1 MRKRTICAK
10 SPYNDKSLKRGIYRG
25 TTMKNI
31 IEINNLDKSF
41 QDVHAVNDLS
51 LCVREGE
58 LFAFLGINGAGKST
72 TISIMCGMLAKDS
85 GKVFIDGFDVDK
97 NMREITKE
105 LGVVFQNT
113 VLDAKLSVKD
123 NLLSRA
129 SLYGITGKE
138 AKQRI
143 ENLAELLDFKDILN
157 RIFGKLSGGQKR
169 RVDVARALINNPKI
183 LILDEPTTGLDPE
196 ARKMLWRVVE
206 KLRKTENLTVFLTTH
221 YMEEAADADY
231 VVILDSGKIAAKGT
245 PLELKN
251 NYTGDFVTI
260 YNADEDAIGALGLP
274 CEKIKDAVRI
284 AVKDTAQARDLIVKN
299 PELFTD
305 FEITKGKM
313 DDVFLT
319 VTGKKLEGGAQ

>member
-1 MRKRTICAK
+1 M
-10 SPYNDKSLKRGIYRG
+10 N
-25 TTMKNI
+25 MQNI

-51 LCVREGE
+51 LRVKEGE
-58 LFAFLGINGAGKST
+58 LFAFLGVNGAGKST
-72 TISIMCGMLAKDS
+72 TISIMCGMLAKDG
-85 GKVFIDGFDVDK
+85 GKVFIDGKDVDK
-97 NMREITKE
+97 DMREITKE

-123 NLLSRA
+123 NLTSRA
-129 SLYGITGKE
+129 ALYGITGKE

-143 ENLAELLDFKDILN
+143 AHLAELLEFKGILN
-157 RIFGKLSGGQKR
+157 RTFGKLSGGQKR
-169 RVDVARALINNPKI
+169 RVDVARALLNNPKI

-196 ARKMLWRVVE
+196 ARKALWSVVTT
-206 KLRKTENLTVFLTTH
+206 LRKNQNMTVFLTTH

-231 VVILDSGKIAAKGT
+231 VVILDSGKISAEGT

-260 YNADEDAIGALGLP
+260 YNVDEDKIKALGLP
-274 CEKIKDAVRI
+274 YENIRDAVRI
-284 AVKDTAQARDLIVKN
+284 AVKNTEEARDLIVGH
-299 PELFTD
+299 PDLFTD

-313 DDVFLT
+313 DDVFLA

>member
-1 MRKRTICAK
+1 M
-10 SPYNDKSLKRGIYRG
+10 N
-25 TTMKNI
+25 MQNI

-51 LCVREGE
+51 LRVKEGE
-58 LFAFLGINGAGKST
+58 LFAFLGVNGAGKST
-72 TISIMCGMLAKDS
+72 TISIMCGMLAKDG
-85 GKVFIDGFDVDK
+85 GKVFIDGKDVDK
-97 NMREITKE
+97 DMLEITKE

-123 NLLSRA
+123 NLTSRA
-129 SLYGITGKE
+129 ALYGITGKE

-143 ENLAELLDFKDILN
+143 AHLTELLEFKDILN
-157 RIFGKLSGGQKR
+157 RTFGKLSGGQKR
-169 RVDVARALINNPKI
+169 RVDVARALLNNPKI

-196 ARKMLWRVVE
+196 ARKALWSVVTS
-206 KLRKTENLTVFLTTH
+206 LRKNQNMTVFLTTH

-231 VVILDSGKIAAKGT
+231 VVILDSGKISAEGT

-260 YNADEDAIGALGLP
+260 YNVDEDKIKALGLP
-274 CEKIKDAVRI
+274 YENIRDAVRI
-284 AVKDTAQARDLIVKN
+284 AVKNTEEARDLIVGH
-299 PELFTD
+299 PDLFTD

-313 DDVFLT
+313 DDVFLA

>member
-1 MRKRTICAK
+1 M
-10 SPYNDKSLKRGIYRG
+10 N
-25 TTMKNI
+25 MQNI

-51 LCVREGE
+51 LRVKEGE
-58 LFAFLGINGAGKST
+58 LFAFLGVNGAGKST
-72 TISIMCGMLAKDS
+72 TISIMCGMLAKDG
-85 GKVFIDGFDVDK
+85 GKIFIDGKDVDK
-97 NMREITKE
+97 DMREITKE

-123 NLLSRA
+123 NLTSRA
-129 SLYGITGKE
+129 ALYGITGKE

-143 ENLAELLDFKDILN
+143 AHLAELLEFKDILN
-157 RIFGKLSGGQKR
+157 RTFGKLSGGQKR
-169 RVDVARALINNPKI
+169 RVDVARALLNNPRI

-196 ARKMLWRVVE
+196 ARKALWSVVTT
-206 KLRKTENLTVFLTTH
+206 LRKNQNMTVFLTTH

-231 VVILDSGKIAAKGT
+231 VVILDSGKISAEGT

-260 YNADEDAIGALGLP
+260 YNVDEDKIKALGLP
-274 CEKIKDAVRI
+274 YENIRDAVRI
-284 AVKDTAQARDLIVKN
+284 AVKNTEEARDLIVGH
-299 PELFTD
+299 PDLFTD

-313 DDVFLT
+313 DDVFLA

>member
-1 MRKRTICAK
+1 M
-10 SPYNDKSLKRGIYRG
+10 N
-25 TTMKNI
+25 MQNI

-51 LCVREGE
+51 LRVKEGE
-58 LFAFLGINGAGKST
+58 LFAFLGVNGAGKST
-72 TISIMCGMLAKDS
+72 TISIMCGMLAKDG
-85 GKVFIDGFDVDK
+85 GKVFIDGKDVDK
-97 NMREITKE
+97 DMREITKE

-123 NLLSRA
+123 NLTSRA
-129 SLYGITGKE
+129 ALYGITGKE

-143 ENLAELLDFKDILN
+143 AHLAELLEFNDILN
-157 RIFGKLSGGQKR
+157 RTFGKLSGGQKR
-169 RVDVARALINNPKI
+169 RVDVARALLNNPKI

-196 ARKMLWRVVE
+196 ARKALWSVVTT
-206 KLRKTENLTVFLTTH
+206 LRKNQNMTVFLTTH

-231 VVILDSGKIAAKGT
+231 VVILDSGKISAEGT

-260 YNADEDAIGALGLP
+260 YNVDEDKIKALGLP
-274 CEKIKDAVRI
+274 YENIRDAVRI
-284 AVKDTAQARDLIVKN
+284 AVKNTEEARDLIVKH
-299 PELFTD
+299 PDLFTD

-313 DDVFLT
+313 DDVFLA

>member
-1 MRKRTICAK
+1 MQ
-10 SPYNDKSLKRGIYRG
+10 
-25 TTMKNI
+25 NI

-51 LCVREGE
+51 LRVKEGE
-58 LFAFLGINGAGKST
+58 LFAFLGVNGAGKST
-72 TISIMCGMLAKDS
+72 TISIMCGMLAKDG
-85 GKVFIDGFDVDK
+85 GKVFIDGKDVDK
-97 NMREITKE
+97 DMREITKE

-123 NLLSRA
+123 NLTSRA
-129 SLYGITGKE
+129 ALYGITGKE

-143 ENLAELLDFKDILN
+143 AHLAELLEFKDILN
-157 RIFGKLSGGQKR
+157 RTFGKLSGGQKR
-169 RVDVARALINNPKI
+169 RVDVARALLNNPRI

-196 ARKMLWRVVE
+196 ARKALWSVVTT
-206 KLRKTENLTVFLTTH
+206 LRKNQNMTVFLTTH

-231 VVILDSGKIAAKGT
+231 VVILDSGKISAEGT

-260 YNADEDAIGALGLP
+260 YNVDEDKIKALGLP
-274 CEKIKDAVRI
+274 YENIRDAVRI
-284 AVKDTAQARDLIVKN
+284 AVKNTEEARDLIVEH
-299 PELFTD
+299 PDLFTD

-313 DDVFLT
+313 DDVFLA

>member
-1 MRKRTICAK
+1 M
-10 SPYNDKSLKRGIYRG
+10 N
-25 TTMKNI
+25 MQNI

-51 LCVREGE
+51 LRVKEGE
-58 LFAFLGINGAGKST
+58 LFAFLGVNGAGKST
-72 TISIMCGMLAKDS
+72 TISIMCGMLAKDG
-85 GKVFIDGFDVDK
+85 GKVFIDGKDVDK
-97 NMREITKE
+97 DMREITKE

-123 NLLSRA
+123 NLMSRA
-129 SLYGITGKE
+129 ALYGITGKE

-143 ENLAELLDFKDILN
+143 AHLAELLEFKDILN
-157 RIFGKLSGGQKR
+157 RTFGKLSGGQKR
-169 RVDVARALINNPKI
+169 RVDVARALLNNPKI

-196 ARKMLWRVVE
+196 ARKALWSVVTS
-206 KLRKTENLTVFLTTH
+206 LRKNQNMTVFLTTH

-231 VVILDSGKIAAKGT
+231 VVILDSGKISAEGT

-260 YNADEDAIGALGLP
+260 YNVDEDKIKALGLP
-274 CEKIKDAVRI
+274 YENIRDAVRI
-284 AVKDTAQARDLIVKN
+284 AVKNTEEARDLIVKH
-299 PELFTD
+299 PDLFTD

-313 DDVFLT
+313 DDVFLA

>member
-1 MRKRTICAK
+1 M
-10 SPYNDKSLKRGIYRG
+10 N
-25 TTMKNI
+25 MQNI

-51 LCVREGE
+51 LRVKEGE
-58 LFAFLGINGAGKST
+58 LFAFLGVNGAGKST
-72 TISIMCGMLAKDS
+72 TISIMCGMLAKDV
-85 GKVFIDGFDVDK
+85 GKVFIDGKDVDK
-97 NMREITKE
+97 DMREITKE

-123 NLLSRA
+123 NLTSRA
-129 SLYGITGKE
+129 ALYGITGKE

-143 ENLAELLDFKDILN
+143 AHLAELLEFKDILN
-157 RIFGKLSGGQKR
+157 RTFGKLSGGQKR
-169 RVDVARALINNPKI
+169 RVDVARALLNNPKI

-196 ARKMLWRVVE
+196 ARKALWSVVTT
-206 KLRKTENLTVFLTTH
+206 LRKNQNMTVFLTTH

-231 VVILDSGKIAAKGT
+231 VVILDSGKISAEGT

-260 YNADEDAIGALGLP
+260 YNVDEDKIKALGLP
-274 CEKIKDAVRI
+274 YENIRDAVRI
-284 AVKDTAQARDLIVKN
+284 AVKNTEEARDLIVKH
-299 PELFTD
+299 PDLFTD

-313 DDVFLT
+313 DDVFLA

>member
-1 MRKRTICAK
+1 M
-10 SPYNDKSLKRGIYRG
+10 N
-25 TTMKNI
+25 MQNI

-51 LCVREGE
+51 LRVKEGE
-58 LFAFLGINGAGKST
+58 LFAFLGVNGAGKST
-72 TISIMCGMLAKDS
+72 TISIMCGMLAKDG
-85 GKVFIDGFDVDK
+85 GKVFIDGKDVDK
-97 NMREITKE
+97 DMREITKE

-123 NLLSRA
+123 NLTSRA
-129 SLYGITGKE
+129 ALYGITGKE

-143 ENLAELLDFKDILN
+143 AHLAELLEFKDILN
-157 RIFGKLSGGQKR
+157 RTFGKLSGGQKR
-169 RVDVARALINNPKI
+169 RVDVARALLNNPKI

-196 ARKMLWRVVE
+196 ARKALWSVVTS
-206 KLRKTENLTVFLTTH
+206 LRKNQNMTVFLTTH

-231 VVILDSGKIAAKGT
+231 VVILDSGKISAEGT

-260 YNADEDAIGALGLP
+260 YNVDEDKIKALGLP
-274 CEKIKDAVRI
+274 YENIRDAVRI
-284 AVKDTAQARDLIVKN
+284 AVKNTEEARDLIVKY
-299 PELFTD
+299 PDLFTD

-313 DDVFLT
+313 DDVFLA

>member
-1 MRKRTICAK
+1 M
-10 SPYNDKSLKRGIYRG
+10 N
-25 TTMKNI
+25 MQNI

-51 LCVREGE
+51 LRVKEGE
-58 LFAFLGINGAGKST
+58 LFAFLGVNGAGKST
-72 TISIMCGMLAKDS
+72 TISIMCGMLAKDG
-85 GKVFIDGFDVDK
+85 GKVFIDGKDVDK
-97 NMREITKE
+97 DMREITKE

-123 NLLSRA
+123 NLTSRA
-129 SLYGITGKE
+129 ALYGITGKE

-143 ENLAELLDFKDILN
+143 AHLAELLEFKDILN
-157 RIFGKLSGGQKR
+157 RTFGKLSGGQKR
-169 RVDVARALINNPKI
+169 RVDVARALLNNPKI

-196 ARKMLWRVVE
+196 ARKALWSVVTS
-206 KLRKTENLTVFLTTH
+206 LRKNQNMTVFLTTH

-231 VVILDSGKIAAKGT
+231 VVILDSGKISAEGT

-260 YNADEDAIGALGLP
+260 YNVDEDKIKALGLP
-274 CEKIKDAVRI
+274 YENIRDAVRI
-284 AVKDTAQARDLIVKN
+284 AVKNTEEARDLIVKH
-299 PELFTD
+299 PDVFTD

-313 DDVFLT
+313 DDVFLA

>member
-1 MRKRTICAK
+1 M
-10 SPYNDKSLKRGIYRG
+10 N
-25 TTMKNI
+25 MQNI

-51 LCVREGE
+51 LRVKEGE
-58 LFAFLGINGAGKST
+58 LFAFLGVNGAGKST
-72 TISIMCGMLAKDS
+72 TISIMCGMLAKDG
-85 GKVFIDGFDVDK
+85 GKVFIDGKDVDK
-97 NMREITKE
+97 DMREITKE

-123 NLLSRA
+123 NLTSRA
-129 SLYGITGKE
+129 ALYGITGKE

-143 ENLAELLDFKDILN
+143 THLAELLEFKDILN
-157 RIFGKLSGGQKR
+157 RTFGKLSGGQKR
-169 RVDVARALINNPKI
+169 RVDVARALLNNPKI

-196 ARKMLWRVVE
+196 ARKALWSVVTT
-206 KLRKTENLTVFLTTH
+206 LRKNQNMTVFLTTH

-231 VVILDSGKIAAKGT
+231 VVILDSGKISAEGT

-260 YNADEDAIGALGLP
+260 YNVDEDKIKALGLP
-274 CEKIKDAVRI
+274 YENIRDAVRI
-284 AVKDTAQARDLIVKN
+284 AVKNTEEARDLIVGH
-299 PELFTD
+299 PDLFTD

-313 DDVFLT
+313 DDVFLA

>member
-1 MRKRTICAK
+1 ME
-10 SPYNDKSLKRGIYRG
+10 
-25 TTMKNI
+25 NI
-31 IEINNLDKSF
+31 IEIEHLDKSF

-51 LCVREGE
+51 LCVKEGE
-58 LFAFLGINGAGKST
+58 LFAFLGVNGAGKST

-85 GKVFIDGFDVDK
+85 GKVFIDGKDVDK
-97 NMREITKE
+97 DMRAIAKE

-113 VLDAKLSVKD
+113 VLDEKLSVKD
-123 NLLSRA
+123 NLTSRA

-138 AKQRI
+138 AKDRI
-143 ENLAELLDFKDILN
+143 VELAELLNFKDIMN
-157 RIFGKLSGGQKR
+157 RTFGKLSGGQKR
-169 RVDVARALINNPKI
+169 RVDVARALLHKPKI

-196 ARKMLWRVVE
+196 ARKTLWNVVTS
-206 KLRKTENLTVFLTTH
+206 LRKNENMTVFLTTH

-251 NYTGDFVTI
+251 EYTGDFVTV
-260 YNADEDAIGALGLP
+260 YNADESAIKALGLP
-274 CEKIKDAVRI
+274 CENIRDAVRI
-284 AVKDTAQARDLIVKN
+284 AVKDTSEARDLILAN
-299 PELFTD
+299 PELFSD

-313 DDVFLT
+313 DDVFLA

>member
-1 MRKRTICAK
+1 M
-10 SPYNDKSLKRGIYRG
+10 N
-25 TTMKNI
+25 MQNI

-51 LCVREGE
+51 LRVKEGE
-58 LFAFLGINGAGKST
+58 LFAFLGVNGAGKST
-72 TISIMCGMLAKDS
+72 TISIMCGMLAKDG
-85 GKVFIDGFDVDK
+85 GKVFIDGKDVDK
-97 NMREITKE
+97 DMREITKE

-123 NLLSRA
+123 NLTSRA
-129 SLYGITGKE
+129 ALYGITGKA

-143 ENLAELLDFKDILN
+143 AHLAELLEFKDILN
-157 RIFGKLSGGQKR
+157 RTFGKLSGGQKR
-169 RVDVARALINNPKI
+169 RVDVARALLNNPKI

-196 ARKMLWRVVE
+196 ARKALWSVVTT
-206 KLRKTENLTVFLTTH
+206 LRKNQNMTVFLTTH

-231 VVILDSGKIAAKGT
+231 VVILDSGKISAEGT

-260 YNADEDAIGALGLP
+260 YNVDEDKIKALGLP
-274 CEKIKDAVRI
+274 YENIRDAVRI
-284 AVKDTAQARDLIVKN
+284 AVKNTEEARDLIVKH
-299 PELFTD
+299 PDLFTD

-313 DDVFLT
+313 DDVFLA

>member
-1 MRKRTICAK
+1 M
-10 SPYNDKSLKRGIYRG
+10 N
-25 TTMKNI
+25 MQNI

-51 LCVREGE
+51 LRVKEGE
-58 LFAFLGINGAGKST
+58 LFAFLGVNGAGKST
-72 TISIMCGMLAKDS
+72 TISIMCGMLAKDG
-85 GKVFIDGFDVDK
+85 GKVFIDGKDVDK
-97 NMREITKE
+97 DMREITKE

-123 NLLSRA
+123 NLTSRA
-129 SLYGITGKE
+129 ALYGITGKE

-143 ENLAELLDFKDILN
+143 AHLAELLEFKDILN
-157 RIFGKLSGGQKR
+157 RTFGKLSGGQKR
-169 RVDVARALINNPKI
+169 RVDVARALLNNPKI

-196 ARKMLWRVVE
+196 ARKALWSVVTN
-206 KLRKTENLTVFLTTH
+206 LRKNQNMTVFLTTH

-231 VVILDSGKIAAKGT
+231 VVILDSGKISAEGT

-260 YNADEDAIGALGLP
+260 YNVDEDKIKALGLP
-274 CEKIKDAVRI
+274 YENIRDAVRI
-284 AVKDTAQARDLIVKN
+284 AVKNTEEARDLIVGH
-299 PELFTD
+299 PDLFTD

-313 DDVFLT
+313 DDVFLA